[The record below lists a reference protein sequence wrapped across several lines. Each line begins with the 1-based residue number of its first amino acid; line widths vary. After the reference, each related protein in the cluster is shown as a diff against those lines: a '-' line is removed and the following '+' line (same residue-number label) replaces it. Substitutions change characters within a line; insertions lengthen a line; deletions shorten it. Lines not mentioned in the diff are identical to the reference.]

1 MMPWWKEL
9 QKGELRSIEEA
20 ARSGGVKVED
30 DGGIRTG
37 GGRVLFGQ
45 RQKEAVRGI

>member
-30 DGGIRTG
+30 ER
-37 GGRVLFGQ
+37 
-45 RQKEAVRGI
+45 EADLCFSAKDRRRR